1 MSSCLSCLHWYTY
14 EKGSDEADRPTPML
28 RHDMAPCA
36 LGEPWNYLP
45 QRHPACSRYQA
56 LPAAGQA
63 KRARWIADAKLQC
76 YRK

>member
-1 MSSCLSCLHWYTY
+1 MSSCLSCLHWCTY

-36 LGEPWNYLP
+36 RGEPWNYLP

>member
-1 MSSCLSCLHWYTY
+1 LPMMGFPDAVCCPEIAKEFDPIPGPSPWA
-14 EKGSDEADRPTPML
+14 GGGRWTP
-28 RHDMAPCA
+28 
-36 LGEPWNYLP
+36 LP

>member
-1 MSSCLSCLHWYTY
+1 MSSCLSCLHWCTY
-14 EKGSDEADRPTPML
+14 EKGLDEADRPTPML
-28 RHDMAPCA
+28 RHDMAPCT